1 VRRGSFAAVVA
12 ALLAGPTALAF
23 FTGGYFAAARDWAG
37 IATWVLTACALAI
50 VPRALNLDR
59 TTLIMLAGTIGLA
72 IWSLVSTI
80 WAPIAANAWG
90 AAGIVVLYAGALLSS
105 ALVFTD
111 RAARRAAEPVLALG
125 AAVVIGYGMSERLL
139 PGLLHFA
146 ASSTAEGRLEQP
158 LTYWN
163 AMGSLAA
170 IGLILGARLC
180 GDPDRP
186 RPIRAAAAA
195 GSVLLGSGLYTTFSR
210 GSIFE
215 YAIGMIMLVVL
226 CRRQEQLRGAV
237 VSVTA
242 AVLGAGV
249 TAPFH
254 CVTALAGPRSTAET
268 QGAIVLAGIV
278 VLALL
283 AAGAQLRLAVR
294 EHPGELKLPRYAAQI
309 AGGLVGALMA
319 LAIVVGS
326 TENSAVQLGGGAG
339 RLTALSSSR
348 YAYWRVAL
356 DTFDQEPIRGVGAA
370 GWSVYWLQHQG
381 HNGYAKDAH
390 SLPLQTMSELGLV
403 GLAFLITLVVGAGMA
418 ARKALRIDRGAAVAP
433 IAVLVAWFAHSL
445 IDWDWQMP
453 AVTLIAFGM
462 AGLLGALCARAA
474 TEVGE
479 PGTTA
484 PNMAAVSAP
493 R

>member
-1 VRRGSFAAVVA
+1 VRRALFAAVVA

-37 IATWVLTACALAI
+37 LATWVLAACGLVLLPGALK
-50 VPRALNLDR
+50 LDR
-59 TTLIMLAGTIGLA
+59 AALIMLAGTGGLA
-72 IWSLVSTI
+72 IWSLVSAS
-80 WAPIAANAWG
+80 WAPIAGNAW
-90 AAGIVVLYAGALLSS
+90 AAGEIVVLYAGALLASVV
-105 ALVFTD
+105 VFSD
-111 RAARRAAEPVLALG
+111 RAARRAAEPILALG

-170 IGLILGARLC
+170 VGLILGARLC
-180 GDPDRP
+180 GDPERP
-186 RPIRAAAAA
+186 RPIRLLAAA
-195 GSVLLGSGLYTTFSR
+195 GSVLVGAGLYTTFSR
-210 GSIFE
+210 GSLFE
-215 YAIGMIMLVVL
+215 YAIGMVILVVL
-226 CRRQEQLRGAV
+226 CRRREQLAGAV

-242 AVLGAGV
+242 AVLGAAM

-254 CVTALAGPRSTAET
+254 SVTALAGPKSTAET
-268 QGAIVLAGIV
+268 QGAIVLGGIV
-278 VLALL
+278 VLAAL
-283 AAGAQLRLAVR
+283 AAGTQLWVAAR
-294 EHPGELKLPRYAAQI
+294 EHPGELKLPPYAAQI
-309 AGGLVGALMA
+309 AGGLVVALMA

-326 TENSAVQLGGGAG
+326 TENSAVQLGGGAS

-356 DTFDQEPIRGVGAA
+356 NTFDKEPVRGVGAG

-381 HNGYAKDAH
+381 HNGFAQDAH
-390 SLPLQTMSELGLV
+390 SLPLQTMSELGLI
-403 GLAFLITLVVGAGMA
+403 GLAFLLMVVVGAGMA
-418 ARKALRIDRGAAVAP
+418 AHKALRIDRAAAVGP
-433 IAVLVAWFAHSL
+433 IAVLVAWLAHSL

-462 AGLLGALCARAA
+462 AGLLGALCVRATA
-474 TEVGE
+474 E
-479 PGTTA
+479 PGRATSA